1 MKSKQLFWGILFV
14 TLGVL
19 YLLVEVMHVRV
30 AIGGFYHYWPLSL
43 ILIGLAV
50 LSKNNYAKLTFSGL
64 SGLVF
69 AFVIFSFFA
78 RSWFPWEWDECDTNI
93 HKIATTE
100 QFSEPFD
107 GKIKTVNASFKM
119 GAGRIVLHGDDS
131 NLVTLKSG
139 GMRDLFSVDAD
150 RQDDNYNF
158 DVSMEHVKI
167 HVDDKSDRKLD
178 IGFNNK
184 PNYNFDF
191 ELGAADV
198 DLDLTSLKVERVN
211 LSTGA
216 ASCNL
221 KVKEFATDTMD
232 IKVEAG
238 AASVR
243 IILPREV
250 GVQIKRETALAST
263 HFDDFNEIS
272 DDLFQTDN
280 FSSAKKKIFI
290 EIEGGVASF
299 YVTRK

>member
-1 MKSKQLFWGILFV
+1 MKSKQLFWGMLFL
-14 TLGVL
+14 TLGVV

-30 AIGGFYHYWPLSL
+30 AIGDFYHFWPLSL
-43 ILIGLAV
+43 ILFGLTV

-64 SGLVF
+64 AGLVF
-69 AFVIFSFFA
+69 ALVIFSFFSN
-78 RSWFPWEWDECDTNI
+78 SWFPWDECDSDI
-93 HKIATTE
+93 HKMTTTE
-100 QFSEPFD
+100 QFVEPFD
-107 GKIKTVNASFKM
+107 RKVKTVNATFEL
-119 GAGRIVLHGDDS
+119 GAGRIELHGNDS
-131 NLVTLKSG
+131 NLVTVKSG
-139 GMRDLFSVDAD
+139 GMKNLFSVDTD
-150 RQDDNYNF
+150 RQNENYDF
-158 DVSMEHVKI
+158 DVSMENVHVNLKED
-167 HVDDKSDRKLD
+167 HHRKLEV
-178 IGFNNK
+178 GFNNN
-184 PNYNFDF
+184 PNYNFNF
-191 ELGAADV
+191 KLGAAEV
-198 DLDLTSLKVERVN
+198 ELDLTALKVENVS

-221 KVKEFATDTMD
+221 KVKEFATDTMN

-250 GVQIKRETALAST
+250 GVQIRKETALSST